1 MIEFSKDFNHP
12 LAIRYPRG
20 TAFSGL
26 KEWKTPIVFGKSEWI
41 YQECDIALVAV
52 GSMVETA
59 IKVRDMLKEKEY
71 HVSVIN
77 ARFIRPLDEE
87 IMIELNDH
95 HSLIVT
101 MEENVLNG
109 GYGERVNRF
118 VRELKLDMDVVQ
130 IAVPNQY
137 VEHGNVDLLK
147 KEIGLDADSI
157 VRKIENRLKL

>member
-1 MIEFSKDFNHP
+1 
-12 LAIRYPRG
+12 
-20 TAFSGL
+20 
-26 KEWKTPIVFGKSEWI
+26 
-41 YQECDIALVAV
+41 
-52 GSMVETA
+52 
-59 IKVRDMLKEKEY
+59 MLKEKEY

>member
-1 MIEFSKDFNHP
+1 
-12 LAIRYPRG
+12 
-20 TAFSGL
+20 
-26 KEWKTPIVFGKSEWI
+26 
-41 YQECDIALVAV
+41 
-52 GSMVETA
+52 
-59 IKVRDMLKEKEY
+59 ML
-71 HVSVIN
+71 
-77 ARFIRPLDEE
+77 
-87 IMIELNDH
+87 
-95 HSLIVT
+95 

-118 VRELKLDMDVVQ
+118 VRESKLNMDVLQ